1 MNWRFSLSATRV
13 RDSLW
18 PIGQL
23 AFGSALGYFIAKYG
37 LGHPYPLLAV
47 TVMISS
53 LGFQRATKPQ
63 TVLTTA
69 LAMLFGIVLSETILL
84 LYGAG
89 TLQLFAAISISLI
102 LARLISANPAF
113 ALTVAIQAT
122 LVQLLQAPSG
132 GVFARAEDGIIGAL
146 VALAITAL
154 VPRNPIKLARADSKA
169 LFLVFKETL
178 GIIRQ
183 VLLSPDRLVADAA
196 LEKIRRT
203 QPLIDNWKNSLEAAE
218 AIAKISPFYRW
229 AQKEISQQKRI
240 LEGMDFATRN
250 LRVVTRRVDHMAKS
264 STTHPQLASL
274 ISKLV
279 IAVDL
284 LEGSSDDFSMAAK
297 SRKYLR
303 KLGPALSVESFEPS
317 LSISELAVLMQIRPL
332 FVDLAMATGMSQDEA
347 VQLLPLVD

>member
-1 MNWRFSLSATRV
+1 MNWRFSISFRRV

-47 TVMISS
+47 TVLISS

-69 LAMLFGIVLSETILL
+69 LAMVFGIVLSESVLL
-84 LYGAG
+84 IYGSG
-89 TLQLFAAISISLI
+89 TLQLFCVIAGSLL
-102 LARLISANPAF
+102 LARLISNNPAF

-154 VPRNPIKLARADSKA
+154 VPRNPIKLARADSRV
-169 LFLVFKETL
+169 LFTVFKETL

-183 VLLSPDRLVADAA
+183 VLLSPDRAIADKA
-196 LEKIRRT
+196 LENIRRS
-203 QPLIDNWKNSLEAAE
+203 QPLIDNWKLSLDSAE
-218 AIAKISPFYRW
+218 SIAKISPFYRW
-229 AQKEISQQKRI
+229 AQKEILQQKRL

-250 LRVVTRRVDHMAKS
+250 LRVVTRRVDHMTKADKS
-264 STTHPQLASL
+264 HPQLAAI

-284 LEGSSDDFSMAAK
+284 LESSLDDFSMAAK
-297 SRKYLR
+297 SRKYIR
-303 KLGPALSVESFEPS
+303 KLAPNLALDSFDPPLTTSES
-317 LSISELAVLMQIRPL
+317 AVLMQLRPL
-332 FVDLAMATGMSQDEA
+332 YVDLAMATGLSQDAA
-347 VQLLPLVD
+347 VELLPQVD